1 MTSVN
6 LKDNVKF
13 MSTIMLINRM
23 MLDEWSVYIYS
34 GFDKGNGNEYY
45 RLGIREQ
52 IERIMKRIKNAFAQ
66 NGFTSTFE
74 MMDND
79 ACDHSD
85 YLEDTV
91 KAFKARIETKLN
103 RYVGYDRLKPLVQM
117 VTVYVMSETAGALT
131 EKLTIGHMYTILS
144 KTIDEY
150 SDRINVRIL
159 NNFTIDN
166 DLIGEDNYMM
176 LYNGII
182 KMVS

>member
-52 IERIMKRIKNAFAQ
+52 IERIIKRIRNAFNE
-66 NGFTSTFE
+66 NGYDSVFVT
-74 MMDND
+74 MDDD
-79 ACDHSD
+79 ACDNSD
-85 YLEDTV
+85 RIEATV
-91 KAFKARIETKLN
+91 NAYKARIETKLSS
-103 RYVGYDRLKPLVQM
+103 YIGYDKRAPLVQM
-117 VTVYVMSETAGALT
+117 IAVYTMSETAKILT
-131 EKLTIGHMYTILS
+131 RNLTISGMYNKLS

-150 SDRINVRIL
+150 SDRINVTVL
-159 NNFTIDN
+159 KGFTIDN
-166 DLIGEDNYMM
+166 DFIGEDNYMM
-176 LYNGII
+176 LYNSIV
-182 KMVS
+182 KNV